1 MISLNIIARTE
12 IGTTALKKHVE
23 ESMKMNRLKKAML
36 KKMGFMQEV
45 MSTNPYTLYVYM
57 GGHLGNMTK
66 EKHFIEEIAEALAEN
81 GAKLDRDYNIQ
92 RVGGE
97 DA

>member
-66 EKHFIEEIAEALAEN
+66 EKHFKDEIIEALADN
-81 GAKLDRDYNIQ
+81 GAEIDKDFSIQ
-92 RVGGE
+92 RVGEEYG
-97 DA
+97 